1 MLGFTTDGN
10 YNNETTY
17 DNNEDNNTPT
27 ATTAT
32 TTGNKIKIM
41 LFETFTIKFH
51 V

>member
-17 DNNEDNNTPT
+17 DNNEDNDTP
-27 ATTAT
+27 T
-32 TTGNKIKIM
+32 TTGNKIQIM